1 MASLDD
7 TVTPPHDSSHS
18 IGESFL
24 NRRRVLTVA
33 LGGAAAT
40 VALPAPAWAADD
52 QRPGSVKAPKLT
64 PQDRK
69 VIAQVSTK
77 KALEHLK
84 VLSEDI
90 GPRIGGTESERRAA
104 HYIASQLEK
113 QKYDVT
119 LQPFPV
125 ADKFLA
131 QLSSPAGLPNDLNWQ
146 VGGSAHAGLDTSV
159 TASVADVRAGAAAD
173 FTADVNGKIVLV
185 DYVASQREAVAARA
199 VAAGAVGVVFLPA
212 DLVEPRRAS
221 AFSPTLPGSA
231 SSPLS
236 IPVVGVAQAQ
246 KHRLRALLAAG
257 PLTLTI
263 TTTAHRGLT
272 SHNVLAERVGRSGPN
287 GPVVMVCAHYDSVI
301 GAPGANDDGSG
312 TVLSLELARV
322 LKAIPVDATVRFA
335 LWGSEEQGLIGS
347 RYYVRELPQAERDR
361 IVAVYNNDM
370 VATSWDPATRYW
382 VLSFTGQ
389 SNRATDE
396 VTAAAQRLGYEP
408 QISPV
413 TQRGSSDH
421 QSFQEVGIASA
432 NFSWRGEESP
442 ALLEPP
448 YHSPEDTIAKN
459 ISLERLQVSMELI
472 GCATYATAGH

>member
-1 MASLDD
+1 M
-7 TVTPPHDSSHS
+7 
-18 IGESFL
+18 
-24 NRRRVLTVA
+24 LTVA
-33 LGGAAAT
+33 LGGAAT

-52 QRPGSVKAPKLT
+52 TRPGAHRPPKLT

-69 VIAQVSTK
+69 VIAQLSPRR
-77 KALEHLK
+77 ALEHLK

-104 HYIASQLEK
+104 NYLAGQFDKLR
-113 QKYDVT
+113 YDTT

-131 QLSSPAGLPNDLNWQ
+131 QLSSPAGLPTDLNWQ
-146 VGGSAHAGLDTSV
+146 VGASAHAALDTSV
-159 TASVADVRAGAAAD
+159 TAAVIDVRAGTAAD
-173 FTADVNGKIVLV
+173 FTADVAGRIVLV
-185 DYVASQREAVAARA
+185 DYVAAQREALAARA
-199 VAAGAVGVVFLPA
+199 VAAGAAGVVFLPA

-231 SSPLS
+231 AAPLG

-246 KHRLRALLAAG
+246 KHRLRALLASG

-263 TTTAHRGLT
+263 ATTAHRGLT
-272 SHNVLAERVGRSGPN
+272 SYNVLAERRGRSGAN
-287 GPVVMVCAHYDSVI
+287 GPVVMVSAHYDSVI

-312 TVLSLELARV
+312 TVLCLELARV
-322 LKAIPVDATVRFA
+322 LKAIPINATVRFG

-347 RYYVRELPQAERDR
+347 RYYVRELPQVERDR
-361 IVAVYNNDM
+361 ILAVYQNDM

-382 VLSFTGQ
+382 LLSFTGEA
-389 SNRATDE
+389 NRATDE
-396 VTAAAQRLGYEP
+396 VSAAALRLGYQP

-413 TQRGSSDH
+413 TQRGASDH